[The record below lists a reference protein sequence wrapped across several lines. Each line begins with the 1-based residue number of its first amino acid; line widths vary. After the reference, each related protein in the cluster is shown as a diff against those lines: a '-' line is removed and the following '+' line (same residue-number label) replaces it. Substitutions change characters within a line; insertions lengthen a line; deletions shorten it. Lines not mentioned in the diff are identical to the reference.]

1 MKTTRTVL
9 CALVLLGA
17 TPLAASAQLSI
28 GGGVSFGSH
37 GRASVD
43 LGFFY
48 DSLASYGNWIE
59 RPSYG
64 WVWTPRAVSASW
76 RPYQAGHWVW
86 SDEGWTW
93 LSDEPYGW
101 ATYHYGRWYQDPEIG
116 WAWVP
121 GNDWGPAWVSWQE
134 GDDYVGWA
142 PLPPGANVAAA
153 SYDRGGYDGG
163 YDNGYGYDDGY
174 GYDNGYDGGYGYDD
188 SYAYGGGYGYG
199 GGSGY
204 YGGGYGYGGGYAYGI
219 APSAYLFVPVRS
231 FLSVSL
237 FDFFVPWVHVS
248 AFFGHTRNC
257 TYYGY
262 SGGHYFN
269 RGVPFEHV
277 QRYYH
282 NVPRYQLSE
291 LNGFRDRGFRVEG
304 NRVSFFRP
312 QVQRT
317 RGITPLD
324 RPNARR
330 SVMRA
335 DQFRAAFPDRVNRG
349 QRENNNRQGFRAGE
363 IQGGFPGQGRNGRQG
378 VIDYGQRG
386 QADGRYQGQ
395 YQGQQRQYNV
405 PRSQDQAY
413 GRRQYGAQRQ
423 SQDQG
428 FRQRQQYDNQQRWQ
442 SQAGRQR
449 QYDVPRN
456 QDQGYR
462 QQRQY
467 DTQQRWQQNQ
477 DRQRQY
483 NVPRVQ
489 ERSYQPPQRQDNQRW
504 QRQAVPQREN
514 RNENRGQDN
523 RGQNNGRGRGQG
535 QDNGRRHGGRGGQ

>member
-9 CALVLLGA
+9 CALLLLGA
-17 TPLAASAQLSI
+17 IPMAASAQLSI

-64 WVWTPRAVSASW
+64 WVWTPRGVSASW

-86 SDEGWTW
+86 SDQGWTW

-121 GNDWGPAWVSWQE
+121 GNDWAPAWVSWQE

-142 PLPPGANVAAA
+142 PLPPGANVASA
-153 SYDRGGYDGG
+153 SYDG
-163 YDNGYGYDDGY
+163 GYGYDDGY
-174 GYDNGYDGGYGYDD
+174 GYDGGYGYDDGYSGGGYGYYDGGYGY
-188 SYAYGGGYGYG
+188 
-199 GGSGY
+199 GS
-204 YGGGYGYGGGYAYGI
+204 YAYGI
-219 APSAYLFVPVRS
+219 APEAYLFVPVRS
-231 FLSVSL
+231 FLSIDL
-237 FDFFVPWVHVS
+237 FDFYLPWVRVS
-248 AFFGHTRNC
+248 SFWGHTRNC
-257 TYYGY
+257 TFYGY
-262 SGGHYFN
+262 RGGHYFN

-291 LNGFRDRGFRVEG
+291 LHGFQGRGYRVNG
-304 NRVSFFRP
+304 NRVDFFRP

-335 DQFRAAFPDRVNRG
+335 DQFRSAFPDRVARA
-349 QRENNNRQGFRAGE
+349 QRDYSSRQGFRAGE
-363 IQGGFPGQGRNGRQG
+363 VQGRNGRQG
-378 VIDYGQRG
+378 VIDYGQRYQQRGG
-386 QADGRYQGQ
+386 QETNGYRGQ
-395 YQGQQRQYNV
+395 IDRQRQYDTLRRN
-405 PRSQDQAY
+405 RDQVY
-413 GRRQYGAQRQ
+413 G
-423 SQDQG
+423 
-428 FRQRQQYDNQQRWQ
+428 
-442 SQAGRQR
+442 QR

-456 QDQGYR
+456 QGQVYR

-467 DTQQRWQQNQ
+467 DNQQQNQVQRQQRQYDNQQRWQQNQ
-477 DRQRQY
+477 AERQQRQFDNQQRWQQRQY
-483 NVPRVQ
+483 NAPRVQ
-489 ERSYQPPQRQDNQRW
+489 ERSYQYQQPRQYNNNQSQRF
-504 QRQAVPQREN
+504 QRQAAPQREYRAPN
-514 RNENRGQDN
+514 RGQENRGN
-523 RGQNNGRGRGQG
+523 GGGRG
-535 QDNGRRHGGRGGQ
+535 NNNERRHGGRG

>member
-1 MKTTRTVL
+1 MKTTRNTL
-9 CALVLLGA
+9 CALLLLGA
-17 TPLAASAQLSI
+17 LPMAASAQLSI
-28 GGGVSFGSH
+28 GGGVSIGSH

-48 DSLASYGNWIE
+48 DNLASYGNWIE

-134 GDDYVGWA
+134 GQDYVGWA
-142 PLPPGANVAAA
+142 PLPPGADVNA
-153 SYDRGGYDGG
+153 SYNGGYDDGYGYDNG
-163 YDNGYGYDDGY
+163 YDNGYGYDD
-174 GYDNGYDGGYGYDD
+174 GYDGGYGYDD

-199 GGSGY
+199 GG
-204 YGGGYGYGGGYAYGI
+204 YAYGL

-237 FDFFVPWVHVS
+237 FDFYLPWVRVS
-248 AFFGHTRNC
+248 SFWGHTRNC
-257 TYYGY
+257 TSYGFRGGRYY
-262 SGGHYFN
+262 N
-269 RGVPFEHV
+269 WGVPFAHV

-291 LNGFRDRGFRVEG
+291 LNGFRDRGHRIEG
-304 NRVSFFRP
+304 NRIAFFRP

-335 DQFRAAFPDRVNRG
+335 DQFRAAFPDRVSRA
-349 QRENNNRQGFRAGE
+349 QREGYNNNRQGFRAGE
-363 IQGGFPGQGRNGRQG
+363 IQGGRNGRQG
-378 VIDYGQRG
+378 IVDYGQRYQRG
-386 QADGRYQGQ
+386 QADGRYQGRDQ
-395 YQGQQRQYNV
+395 VQRQQRQYNV
-405 PRSQDQAY
+405 PRAQDQAY
-413 GRRQYGAQRQ
+413 GQRQYGVQRQ

-428 FRQRQQYDNQQRWQ
+428 FRQ
-442 SQAGRQR
+442 QR

-456 QDQGYR
+456 QGQVYR

-467 DTQQRWQQNQ
+467 DNQQRWQQNQ
-477 DRQRQY
+477 VQRQQRQYVNQQRWQQQRQY
-483 NVPRVQ
+483 NAPRVQERQ
-489 ERSYQPPQRQDNQRW
+489 ERSYQPRQYNNNQSW
-504 QRQAVPQREN
+504 QRQAPPQREY
-514 RNENRGQDN
+514 RAPNRGQEN
-523 RGQNNGRGRGQG
+523 RGQNNGRGQS
-535 QDNGRRHGGRGGQ
+535 QDNGRRHGGRGHGGE